1 MQGGV
6 LDSAHS
12 LKKYRMEQAVVSLTH
27 LGCAELAGR
36 FGDEVMPPSRS
47 WVNDFCTR
55 HGFVLSSVTDIQ
67 KVRHQSAH
75 IENLLDFLR
84 KIYPRIVNTPTE
96 LLFNCDE
103 TMLSAKRHYKG
114 VTLEGVQAVAPI
126 EEPTQHM
133 SSLVTICASGA
144 QVPQMIVLSGL
155 KCLPPSL
162 RQFESR
168 CWFASSSNG
177 WVTRNLFSIWAMN
190 FCHWLSHY
198 RLGLPEAMQDMPAV
212 LLLDGH
218 SSRQNYAAMSY
229 LAKYNVIVIVLPSH
243 TTHIIQPFDVAIAS
257 SYKAEFKKSMLR
269 NLQKA
274 TLTQLS
280 RADALRTA
288 SVGAAVEAYHK
299 SATWSNCQS
308 TFRRTGFR
316 PASADEIR
324 RSPFVL
330 EGRRDEAAVTTYQLS
345 GRVLTDS
352 DELAQ
357 LLSVQIERGADPM
370 FLLALD
376 RGPFRFTI
384 KTAPLVSGRLLS
396 AIHPCM
402 IRNRDGSFRRIA
414 FD

>member
-1 MQGGV
+1 
-6 LDSAHS
+6 
-12 LKKYRMEQAVVSLTH
+12 
-27 LGCAELAGR
+27 
-36 FGDEVMPPSRS
+36 MP
-47 WVNDFCTR
+47 
-55 HGFVLSSVTDIQ
+55 
-67 KVRHQSAH
+67 
-75 IENLLDFLR
+75 
-84 KIYPRIVNTPTE
+84 
-96 LLFNCDE
+96 
-103 TMLSAKRHYKG
+103 
-114 VTLEGVQAVAPI
+114 
-126 EEPTQHM
+126 
-133 SSLVTICASGA
+133 
-144 QVPQMIVLSGL
+144 
-155 KCLPPSL
+155 
-162 RQFESR
+162 
-168 CWFASSSNG
+168 
-177 WVTRNLFSIWAMN
+177 
-190 FCHWLSHY
+190 
-198 RLGLPEAMQDMPAV
+198 DMPAV

-345 GRVLTDS
+345 GRVITDS